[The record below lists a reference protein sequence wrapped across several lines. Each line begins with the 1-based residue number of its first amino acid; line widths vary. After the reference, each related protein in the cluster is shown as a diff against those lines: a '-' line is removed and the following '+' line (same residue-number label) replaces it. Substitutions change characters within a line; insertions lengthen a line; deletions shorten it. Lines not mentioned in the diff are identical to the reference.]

1 VSTSDRLL
9 SVLDLFTLE
18 RPDWSVE
25 EAAAALQVAIST
37 TYRYVAA
44 LSAKGLL
51 APLGDGRYV
60 LGPTI
65 IHYDRQIRL
74 TDPLISAAHNEM
86 QRLAEMNFG
95 RTIVFICRLLG
106 GQVMCVDQVSQTD
119 LPMGFGYERGRF
131 MPLFAGAAS
140 KIILAHLPYRQLR
153 ALYERE
159 SAAFAATRLGG
170 TWAEVRAALQSIRT
184 AGHLVTSGE
193 VDVGVRG
200 VSVPLI
206 DHEST
211 VLASLSVAGPATTL
225 DSDLVAQIIEQL
237 KTAAGRI
244 QKEFR
249 EFTSRPRRK
258 R

>member
-140 KIILAHLPYRQLR
+140 KIILARTGNCVRSMSASRPLLQPRG
-153 ALYERE
+153 
-159 SAAFAATRLGG
+159 SAAPGPKCAQPCNR
-170 TWAEVRAALQSIRT
+170 
-184 AGHLVTSGE
+184 SGPP
-193 VDVGVRG
+193 DI
-200 VSVPLI
+200 SSP
-206 DHEST
+206 
-211 VLASLSVAGPATTL
+211 
-225 DSDLVAQIIEQL
+225 
-237 KTAAGRI
+237 AGRSMWECEGS
-244 QKEFR
+244 QCR
-249 EFTSRPRRK
+249 
-258 R
+258 